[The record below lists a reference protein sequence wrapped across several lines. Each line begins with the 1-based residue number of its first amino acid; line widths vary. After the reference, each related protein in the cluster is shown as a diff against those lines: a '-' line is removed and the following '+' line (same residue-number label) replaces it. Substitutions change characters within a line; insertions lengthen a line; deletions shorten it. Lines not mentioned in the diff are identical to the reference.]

1 MKGQMSIFDC
11 FPEVCPK
18 REYVR
23 PGDYVTEH
31 GAVIDHICRPAYIGE
46 LVVMDRCT
54 ESHEWWQ
61 VGRMEKYFY
70 NDENECWRSVVY
82 YGKEQRS
89 LIDHFPGVEIF
100 ELTPRKWVNGKGW
113 V

>member
-1 MKGQMSIFDC
+1 MSIYDC
-11 FPEVCPK
+11 FPKVCPK

-46 LVVMDRCT
+46 LIVMDKSTQSR
-54 ESHEWWQ
+54 EWWQ
-61 VGRMEKYFY
+61 VGRLEKYF
-70 NDENECWRSVVY
+70 ECRGVMRSVVY

-113 V
+113 VTM